1 MDTINRIYCRANQN
15 VVKFAT
21 PFMPYRTPVVLNRIH
36 SISKI
41 FKKERCSNV
50 LIVTGPVVS
59 ALGLLYPLTDA
70 LTKCGVKYSIYGKTS
85 SNPTISNVDD
95 AYSIYIRDNC
105 DSIIGFGGGSNIDCA
120 KAVGA
125 KVARPDLSIS
135 EMNGLL
141 KLRRKLP
148 LLIAIPT
155 TAGSGSEATPALVI
169 SDTENNLK
177 YPVDDYMLVPKYAI
191 LDASTN
197 VSLPPFATATSGMDA
212 LTHAVE
218 AYIGI
223 STTYGT
229 RKDALLAVRL
239 IFNNIDK
246 AFSNGSDLIARKN
259 MLHASYYA
267 GCAIARSF
275 VGYIHAVS
283 HTLGGE
289 YNISHGLANA
299 VLLPFVLET
308 YGEVIH
314 KKLKDLALAAGV
326 AEKSDSEKDAASKFI
341 KAVKDMKKRFGI
353 GDCIPEIREEDIP
366 RLACLAAAEANPLY
380 PVPILMNAKE
390 LERYY
395 YQILPAELPES
406 SSIAE

>member
-1 MDTINRIYCRANQN
+1 MDTLNLIYCRANQN
-15 VVKFAT
+15 IVKFVT
-21 PFMPYRTPVVLNRIH
+21 PFLPYRTPVVFNNIH

-41 FKKERCSNV
+41 LKKESCSNV

-59 ALGLLYPLTDA
+59 ALGLLRPLTDT
-70 LTKCGVKYSIYGKTS
+70 LTKCGVKYSIYADTS
-85 SNPTISNVDD
+85 SNPTISNADD
-95 AYSIYIRDNC
+95 AYLTYIKYNC
-105 DSIIGFGGGSNIDCA
+105 DAIIGFGGGSNIDCA

-125 KVARPDLSIS
+125 KAARPDLCIP

-155 TAGSGSEATPALVI
+155 TAGSGSEATPVLVI
-169 SDTENNLK
+169 SDTENNRK

-197 VSLPPFATATSGMDA
+197 VSLPPFATAISGMDA

-218 AYIGI
+218 AYIGR

-229 RKDALLAVRL
+229 RKDALLAVKL
-239 IFNNIDK
+239 IFKNIDK
-246 AFSNGSDLIARKN
+246 AFSNGSDLNARKN

-267 GCAIARSF
+267 GCAISRSF
-275 VGYIHAVS
+275 VGYIHAIS

-289 YNISHGLANA
+289 YNVSHGLANA

-308 YGEVIH
+308 YGEIIH
-314 KKLKDLALAAGV
+314 KKLKDLAIAAGV
-326 AEKSDSEKDAASKFI
+326 AGKNDSAKDAALKFI
-341 KAVKDMKKRFGI
+341 RAIKDMKKRFGI
-353 GDCIPEIREEDIP
+353 GDCIPEIREKDIP
-366 RLACLAAAEANPLY
+366 RLARLAASEANPLY
-380 PVPILMNAKE
+380 PVPVLMNAKE

-395 YQILPAELPES
+395 YQILPAYFHD
-406 SSIAE
+406 